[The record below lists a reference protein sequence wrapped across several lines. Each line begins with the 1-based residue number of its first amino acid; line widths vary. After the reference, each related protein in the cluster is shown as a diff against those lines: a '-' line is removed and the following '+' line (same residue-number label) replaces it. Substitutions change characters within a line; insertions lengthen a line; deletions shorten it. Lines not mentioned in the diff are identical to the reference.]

1 MRDDGYGRVDDCRS
15 GQQPEAEEAP
25 RGVEDVFDRDAEEAA
40 HGTEGRQ
47 QAIDPVRKRQIA
59 EACALIDQAT
69 PEELAEAYP
78 VDFLVSER
86 REVLYSGML
95 PHPSCFAAY
104 PSEVQERIC
113 RWNDAY
119 TTDESKRQDRLVD
132 NEIRQQRMA
141 SVMTFVLVLLFCLLS
156 FLAFVITRDA
166 SSFWLLSVP
175 VANVLGNL
183 IRPAFSKSSRA

>member
-1 MRDDGYGRVDDCRS
+1 
-15 GQQPEAEEAP
+15 
-25 RGVEDVFDRDAEEAA
+25 
-40 HGTEGRQ
+40 
-47 QAIDPVRKRQIA
+47 
-59 EACALIDQAT
+59 
-69 PEELAEAYP
+69 
-78 VDFLVSER
+78 
-86 REVLYSGML
+86 ML

-104 PSEVQERIC
+104 PPEVQERIC

-132 NEIRQQRMA
+132 NEVRQQRMA

-183 IRPAFSKSSRA
+183 IKPAFSKSSRA